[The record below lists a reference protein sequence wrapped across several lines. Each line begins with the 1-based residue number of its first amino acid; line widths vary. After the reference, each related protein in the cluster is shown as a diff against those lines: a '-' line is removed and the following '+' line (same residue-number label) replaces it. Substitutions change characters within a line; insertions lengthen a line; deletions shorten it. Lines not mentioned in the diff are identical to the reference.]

1 MTAIGQGQDGDESR
15 LTCYE
20 LAPPGAL
27 AREADAVARL
37 VRSALGVADPARHA
51 VDVSAW
57 SGWIRYVDQQLLWGG
72 KPADLP
78 PREQAQRRAEDWLR
92 AFAKQLAPGGRQLP
106 DAIAALAICP
116 ANFRPMELVA
126 VARTDGGFDHWLY
139 RAEPQVRSGRGQG
152 LAPVIG
158 AALEVRVGDG
168 GRIVSFT
175 ARWRATTGGQVTSP
189 RTPPRPPTLQSGHHD
204 ARPGHHGHQPEVVQE
219 LAYMLDGE
227 VAPQPYLSPY
237 YLNNTG
243 HALSVASA
251 CPMSLTIDLIGRN
264 VGDGTE
270 LLALI
275 AGGSGDYRCE
285 WGLTP
290 LADPFELERL
300 GEGRPGESIGDLG
313 TSKVVVPVG
322 AYLVFL
328 EAHDRATGAVKHAQR
343 HVYAS
348 GVLGTGEP
356 ARPPARDL
364 VA

>member
-1 MTAIGQGQDGDESR
+1 MTAMDQGRDGDASR
-15 LTCYE
+15 LACHA

-27 AREADAVARL
+27 AREADAVAGL
-37 VRSALGVADPARHA
+37 VRAALGVADPVRHT

-57 SGWIRYVDQQLLWGG
+57 SGWIRYVDQALLWGER
-72 KPADLP
+72 PAELP
-78 PREQAQRRAEDWLR
+78 PRDQAQRLAEEWLR
-92 AFAKQLAPGGRQLP
+92 TFAKQVTPGGRQLP
-106 DAIAALAICP
+106 ESIAALAICP

-126 VARTDGGFDHWLY
+126 VARPDGGFDHWLY
-139 RAEPQVRSGRGQG
+139 RAEPQLRLGRGQP
-152 LAPVIG
+152 LVPVIG
-158 AALEVRVGDG
+158 SALDVRVGDG

-189 RTPPRPPTLQSGHHD
+189 RSPARPPTLQSGHDHAAGGHHD
-204 ARPGHHGHQPEVVQE
+204 AEPSPE
-219 LAYMLDGE
+219 LAYILDGE
-227 VAPQPYLSPY
+227 VAPQAYLAPY
-237 YLNNTG
+237 YLTNTG

-251 CPMSLTIDLIGRN
+251 CPMSLTIDLVGRN
-264 VGDGTE
+264 VDDGTE
-270 LLALI
+270 LVALI

-300 GEGRPGESIGDLG
+300 GEGRRGESIGDLG

-322 AYLVFL
+322 AYLVLL
-328 EAHDRATGAVKHAQR
+328 EAHDRVTGAVKHAQR

-348 GVLGTGEP
+348 GVRGDGAP
-356 ARPPARDL
+356 AVAPARDL